1 MDKTYRVIGIMS
13 GTSMDGVDLAYCHFT
28 LQQDHWSYQIIAAE
42 TIPYNPTWV
51 TRLTELP
58 KQPALAYAKTD
69 VFFGKYLGQLV
80 QAFIAK
86 NKLQVDLIA
95 SHGHTI
101 FHQPQQG
108 FTAQIGSG
116 AAIHAETS
124 LPVVCDFRSIDVMLG
139 GQGAPLVPIGDAL
152 LFGEFDA
159 CLNLGGFS
167 NISFNHQQQRVAF
180 DVSPCNIVM
189 NPMAQQLGLPFD
201 DGGKLAASGEVHQE
215 LLQALNQL
223 DYYKNTQAK
232 SLGLEWVQQQ
242 FWPTVGNFQLPVE
255 DLLATLN
262 KHIAEQI
269 AAVINQHQ
277 FSSVLVTGGGAYN
290 QHLIKSIEQL
300 TQTPLQIPDKL
311 VIDFKEA
318 LIFAFLGVLNIRN
331 EHNCL
336 CSVTGALK
344 DHVGGCL
351 YGNVIV

>member
-1 MDKTYRVIGIMS
+1 MVNTYRVIGIMS
-13 GTSMDGVDLAYCHFT
+13 GTSLDGVDLACCRFT
-28 LQQDHWSYQIIAAE
+28 LTEGRWEYEIVAAE

-69 VFFGKYLGQLV
+69 VFLGKFFGQLAK
-80 QAFIAK
+80 AFITQHQ
-86 NKLQVDLIA
+86 LTVDFIA

-116 AAIHAETS
+116 AAIYAETGI
-124 LPVVCDFRSIDVMLG
+124 PVVCDFRSVDVMLG
-139 GQGAPLVPIGDAL
+139 GQGAPLVPIGDDL
-152 LFGEFDA
+152 LFGAFDA

-167 NISFNHQQQRVAF
+167 NISFNHQQQRLAF

-189 NPMAQQLGLPFD
+189 NPVAQQLGLPYD
-201 DGGKLAASGEVHQE
+201 DGGKLAASGNVNVE
-215 LLQALNQL
+215 LLQALNEL
-223 DYYKNTQAK
+223 GYYKNSKAK

-242 FWPTVGNFQLPVE
+242 FWPVVTNYQLSAE

-262 KHIAEQI
+262 QHIATQI
-269 AAVINQHQ
+269 ARIINQHQ
-277 FSSVLVTGGGAYN
+277 FKSVLVTGGGTYN
-290 QHLIKSIEQL
+290 HYLIKSIEQL

-318 LIFAFLGVLNIRN
+318 LIFGFLGVLKMRN

-336 CSVTGALK
+336 RSVTGALN
-344 DHVGGCL
+344 DHVGGCV
-351 YGNVIV
+351 YGPAVV

>member
-28 LQQDHWSYQIIAAE
+28 LQQGHWSYQIVAAE
-42 TIPYNPTWV
+42 TIPFNQTWI

-58 KQPALAYAKTD
+58 HQPALAYAKTD
-69 VFFGKYLGQLV
+69 VFLGKYLGQLA

-116 AAIHAETS
+116 AAIHAETN
-124 LPVVCDFRSIDVMLG
+124 LPVVCDFRSVDVMLG

-152 LFGEFDA
+152 LFQAFDA

-167 NISFNHQQQRVAF
+167 NISFNHEQQRLAF
-180 DVSPCNIVM
+180 DISPCNIVM

-201 DGGKLAASGEVHQE
+201 DGGKLAASGEVHQQ
-215 LLQALNQL
+215 LLHALNQL
-223 DYYKNTQAK
+223 DYYQSTQAK

-242 FWPTVGNFQLPVE
+242 FWPIVGNHQLPVE
-255 DLLATLN
+255 DLLATFN
-262 KHIAEQI
+262 KHIAGQI
-269 AAVINQHQ
+269 AHIINQHQ
-277 FSSVLVTGGGAYN
+277 FSSVLVTGGGTYN
-290 QHLIKSIEQL
+290 HHLIKSIEQL
-300 TQTPLQIPDKL
+300 TQTPLQIPSKL

-318 LIFAFLGVLNIRN
+318 LIFAFLGVLKIRN
-331 EHNCL
+331 EYNCL
-336 CSVTGALK
+336 RSVTGALK

-351 YGNVIV
+351 YGTVIV